1 MLTETQIKK
10 AIRDLT
16 TETTLND
23 GAQGKGTGS
32 LRLRLRPT
40 AKGVSAV
47 WLGFWK
53 TDGQRHSKQLGRYP
67 DMSLADAREA
77 FAAEVRQVLAAGR
90 NPHAATVAADKPTVQ
105 ALFEAY
111 MDALRAKGARRVDE
125 SERTLL
131 TGKYNAADG
140 LGRQRLAGDILPE
153 DVSAFLAKGFERGAR
168 RQTDICRTYMAAAFS
183 WGIKSTHDYRATNR
197 RDWGIRMNPV
207 TAVPRDNEANKTRDR
222 NLTAA
227 EVKAVWFAAPD
238 QTGDV
243 LRLVIA
249 CGQRVLETMR
259 VEGQD
264 IDLEAKLW
272 NMPAHKTKGGK
283 RPHTIPLPRQAVE
296 IFTRLKAEHG
306 DGWLFPARAGAA
318 GEIIGVP
325 SVSRG
330 ASRLTC
336 CAPFQ
341 PRDLRRT
348 WKSRAHDA
356 GVDRFIRDVIQQHAQ
371 NDTGTKHYDRAEYL
385 PQMREAMAKW
395 EAWLDATLADDAEKQ
410 HTQIAA

>member
-1 MLTETQIKK
+1 MALNDKQIQR
-10 AIRDLT
+10 AIRELT

-23 GAQGKGTGS
+23 GAAGRGTGS

-40 AKGVSAV
+40 SDGVSAT

-53 TDGQRHSKQLGRYP
+53 TDGKRTTKQLGRYP
-67 DMSLADAREA
+67 DMTLAEAREC
-77 FAAEVRQVLAAGR
+77 FAAEVRQVLQSGR
-90 NPHAATVAADKPTVQ
+90 NPRAVVVSADKPTVQ

-111 MDALRAKGARRVDE
+111 LEALRQKGARRADE
-125 SERTLL
+125 IERTLL

-140 LGRQRLAGDILPE
+140 LGRQRLAGSIEPE
-153 DVSAFLAKGFERGAR
+153 DVSAYLAKGFERGAR
-168 RQTDICRTYMAAAFS
+168 RQTDICRTYMAAAFT
-183 WGIKSTHDYRATNR
+183 WGIKSTHDYRTENR
-197 RDWGIRMNPV
+197 RDWGIRANPV
-207 TAVPRDNEANKTRDR
+207 TAVPRDTGANRTRDR
-222 NLTAA
+222 NLSA
-227 EVKAVWFAAPD
+227 EEIRAVWNSAPD

-249 CGQRVLETMR
+249 CGQRVLETIR
-259 VEGQD
+259 VAGRE
-264 IDLEAKLW
+264 IDLDAKLW
-272 NMPAHKTKGGK
+272 TMPAEKTKGGK

-296 IFTRLKAEHG
+296 IFTRLKAENG
-306 DGWLFPARAGAA
+306 DGPLFPARAGAK
-318 GEIIGVP
+318 GELIGVP

-330 ASRLTC
+330 AARLSC

-356 GVDRFIRDVIQQHAQ
+356 GVDRFTRDLIQQHAQ

-395 EAWLDATLADDAEKQ
+395 EAWLDKVLEPEDLQADK
-410 HTQIAA
+410 AA

>member
-1 MLTETQIKK
+1 MALTDKQIQR
-10 AIRDLT
+10 AIRELT

-23 GAQGKGTGS
+23 GAAGRGTGS

-40 AKGVSAV
+40 SDGVSAT

-53 TDGQRHSKQLGRYP
+53 VDGKRASKQLGRYP
-67 DMSLADAREA
+67 DMTLAEARDA
-77 FAAEVRQVLAAGR
+77 FAAEVRQVLQTGR
-90 NPHAATVAADKPTVQ
+90 NPRAVVVNADKPTVE
-105 ALFEAY
+105 ALFKAY
-111 MDALRAKGARRVDE
+111 LAALRQKGARRADE
-125 SERTLL
+125 IERTLL

-140 LGRQRLAGDILPE
+140 LGRQRMAGAIEPA
-153 DVSAFLAKGFERGAR
+153 DVSAFLAKGFERGSR
-168 RQTDICRTYMAAAFS
+168 RQTDICRTYMAAAFN
-183 WGIKSTHDYRATNR
+183 WGIKSTHDYRSEAR
-197 RDWGIRMNPV
+197 RDWGIKMNPV
-207 TAVPRDNEANKTRDR
+207 AAVPRDVEANRVRDR
-222 NLTAA
+222 NLSA
-227 EVKAVWFAAPD
+227 EELRAVWHAAPD

-249 CGQRVLETMR
+249 TGQRVLEVIR
-259 VEGQD
+259 VAGED
-264 IDLEAKLW
+264 VDLDAGLW

-283 RPHTIPLPRQAVE
+283 RPHTVPLPRQAIE
-296 IFTRLKAEHG
+296 IFARLKSFYG
-306 DGWLFPARAGAA
+306 DGPLFPARAGAK
-318 GEIIGVP
+318 GELIGVP

-356 GVDRFIRDVIQQHAQ
+356 GVDRFTRDLIQQHAQ

-395 EAWLDATLADDAEKQ
+395 EAWLDQVLAEKELLEDV
-410 HTQIAA
+410 AA